1 MFSKDCFFL
10 LVRAT
15 TTIKKEDLSK
25 TTTVRN
31 FISYEKSWHKN
42 GRKFV
47 ERTWKN
53 GLEEGLEQ
61 HWYENGQKF
70 AERTWKNGKLDG
82 LEQHWYKNGQ
92 KWIEINWKNG
102 KRDGLERC
110 WRENEQKYIER
121 IWKNGVEIEQLMG
134 EKEEL

>member
-1 MFSKDCFFL
+1 MQIIKVCKIMFSKDCFFL

-53 GLEEGLEQ
+53 RKREGLERQ
-61 HWYENGQKF
+61 WYKNGRKYIECTWKNGKKDGLEQEWYENGQKSV
-70 AERTWKNGKLDG
+70 ECTWKNG
-82 LEQHWYKNGQ
+82 LE
-92 KWIEINWKNG
+92 E
-102 KRDGLERC
+102 
-110 WRENEQKYIER
+110 
-121 IWKNGVEIEQLMG
+121 VV
-134 EKEEL
+134 